1 MSETSPRVAFIA
13 AALVLLVM
21 PMIFVVGLIGL
32 PLIAG
37 GTAWTEMDAQ
47 ASVPMLTLTITW
59 GMLVMLGV
67 LMVVRRLIR
76 RSARS

>member
-47 ASVPMLTLTITW
+47 AVS
-59 GMLVMLGV
+59 
-67 LMVVRRLIR
+67 RC
-76 RSARS
+76 

>member
-21 PMIFVVGLIGL
+21 PMIFVVGLTG
-32 PLIAG
+32 LIAG
-37 GTAWTEMDAQ
+37 GSAWTEMDAQ
-47 ASVPMLTLTITW
+47 ASVPMLTLTVTW
-59 GMLVMLGV
+59 GLLVMLGV

-76 RSARS
+76 RSVRS